1 MANPGQG
8 IIGIGYQGLDLDA
21 LTDQLLGWGVE
32 TLVDVRLNA
41 ISRKRGFSK
50 KALEAHLL
58 SRGIRYIHM
67 PELGNA
73 RANRAGF
80 SEPGTAVG
88 DQARTQFRDALS
100 TPEATAKLDELAALA
115 DSSWIAVFCFEARE
129 TECHRHEVIRAVRDR
144 LDALV
149 H

>member
-1 MANPGQG
+1 MATPGNG
-8 IIGIGYQGLDLDA
+8 IIGIGYQGLTLDVLA
-21 LTDQLLGWGVE
+21 EQLKGWGVE

-41 ISRKRGFSK
+41 ISRKPGFSK
-50 KALEAHLL
+50 RALEAHLL
-58 SRGIRYIHM
+58 SKGIQYVHM

-73 RANRAGF
+73 RDNRAGF
-80 SEPGTAVG
+80 SEPGTEVG
-88 DQARTQFRDALS
+88 DRARTRFRNSLS
-100 TPEATAKLDELAALA
+100 TPEASAKLDELAALA